1 MEGQPEQTVSVM
13 QCLARS
19 TSQTGEHYLQPEN
32 SPCQEMVMVV
42 HVINKKQ
49 SMRIKNNQV
58 TVASFDSNNPWCCG
72 LMARWL
78 LQKKCQRAVE
88 DAQRRT
94 ALLYDQLR

>member
-1 MEGQPEQTVSVM
+1 M

-58 TVASFDSNNPWCCG
+58 TVASFDSNNPLVLWAHGQVAAPEEVPEGC
-72 LMARWL
+72 
-78 LQKKCQRAVE
+78 
-88 DAQRRT
+88 
-94 ALLYDQLR
+94 